1 MHLDFEVDYK
11 LKNFPVYIQ
20 QIYSSKSKLILECTL
35 SNATTCLQ

>member
-20 QIYSSKSKLILECTL
+20 QIYSSEIQKRKLKF
-35 SNATTCLQ
+35 